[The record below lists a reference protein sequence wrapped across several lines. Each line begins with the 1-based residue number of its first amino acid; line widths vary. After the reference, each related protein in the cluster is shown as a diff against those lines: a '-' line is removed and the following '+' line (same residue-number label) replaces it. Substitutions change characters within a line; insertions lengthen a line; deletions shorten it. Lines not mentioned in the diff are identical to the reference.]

1 MTQTLRYYSVHT
13 LGNSCQILRP
23 IELSNSMTEPVT
35 FTLGMYVCGG
45 TFAAMASF
53 SLAGVLCAAYDF
65 ARLIGSL
72 DV

>member
-1 MTQTLRYYSVHT
+1 
-13 LGNSCQILRP
+13 
-23 IELSNSMTEPVT
+23 MTEPVG

-45 TFAAMASF
+45 AFAAMASF